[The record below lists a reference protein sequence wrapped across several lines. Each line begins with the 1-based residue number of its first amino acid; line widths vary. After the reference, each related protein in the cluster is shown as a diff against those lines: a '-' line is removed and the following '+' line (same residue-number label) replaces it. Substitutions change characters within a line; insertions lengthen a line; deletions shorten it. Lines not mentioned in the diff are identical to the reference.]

1 MNSVSLEMP
10 TRENL
15 EFLVKGIQSKLK
27 AVNAGLL
34 NPDDFSLDTYE
45 ELLDIYKM
53 IEKKEGRL
61 SMLEIEGVLEEL
73 RELRGK

>member
-34 NPDDFSLDTYE
+34 NPDDFSLDNYE